1 MKLNK
6 SKKESKT
13 KTIKNKTNKLEKI
26 LKEKL
31 KTYNVKINKDL
42 LGGGFCPSDKPCD
55 DMTIKVNVTDGINRA
70 LDTIFIPINLL
81 INKLSFIIGD
91 CIDLWNTIIHSV
103 STIIDDLFINLI
115 FGINGY
121 VSSINILLKQYKD
134 ILKIGSLLLS
144 GDPIAIIVVTLI
156 PLFGE
161 IFDYLFD
168 ITTIDL
174 ITEMASFNLTPLK
187 KYFVA
192 LFNFFTGK
200 TVKPHC
206 NVNDYSSKEEMDRYC
221 HEYRNPSGRMN
232 ITTLYYLT
240 LGILFIVYISGWFC
254 FLKIFY

>member
-6 SKKESKT
+6 SKKDNK
-13 KTIKNKTNKLEKI
+13 IKDIKKKTNKLEKI

-31 KTYNVKINKDL
+31 KRYNVKINKDL
-42 LGGGFCPSDKPCD
+42 LGGGFCPSEKPCD
-55 DMTIKVNVTDGINRA
+55 DMFIKINITEPINIA
-70 LDTIFIPINLL
+70 INNIFTPINLL
-81 INKLSFIIGD
+81 LNSLSFIIGE
-91 CIDLWNTIIHSV
+91 CIELWNNIIHSV
-103 STIIDDLFINLI
+103 STIIDELFINLI

-121 VSSINILLKQYKD
+121 VSSINIFLKQYKD
-134 ILKIGSLLLS
+134 ILRIGSLLLS

-161 IFDYLFD
+161 IFDFIFD
-168 ITTIDL
+168 VTTIDL

-192 LFNFFTGK
+192 LVNFFIGK

-206 NVNDYSSKEEMDRYC
+206 NVNDYSSKEEKDRYC

-232 ITTLYYLT
+232 ITTIYYLT
-240 LGILFIVYISGWFC
+240 LCILFIIYISGWFC